1 MFAVALIVFR
11 ESLEAALFIGIVA
24 AATRGLVKRG
34 RWLAAGV
41 VVGALGALALAGAA
55 QRLSAW
61 ADGIGQD
68 LVNIGVLATAL
79 LMLLWHCVW
88 VSTHSREMVAQA
100 RQLGASVQG
109 GQRRPWALLVAVTLA
124 VLREGAE
131 TVLFIGGALTGT
143 TQTTGTVL
151 AAGSAGLG
159 AGALLGAL
167 LYLGL
172 SRIPV
177 QRLFSVTNVLVALL
191 AASIASQLAKALSQ
205 AGLLNA
211 WNTPLWDSSAALAT
225 GSPLG
230 TVLHALVGYEAQPSG
245 VQLAA
250 YAAVLA
256 FIALG
261 TRWLS
266 HAPGLRQP
274 PAPTRR
280 QPRVA

>member
-55 QRLSAW
+55 QHLSAW

-274 PAPTRR
+274 SAPTRR